1 MMNAPLQVVELVRF
15 SLLFADNGTPP
26 TGSPGGSWEHFLWNL
41 ASAVIYI
48 IVGLALFA
56 ATYLIIDKVTPF
68 SLRKELLE
76 DRNQALAIVLGAVFI
91 SIALVLAAAIRG

>member
-1 MMNAPLQVVELVRF
+1 MAVAQPWMQQ
-15 SLLFADNGTPP
+15 LFCWSACFAQASDSV
-26 TGSPGGSWEHFLWNL
+26 SPVTSWERFLWNL
-41 ASAVIYI
+41 AQAVVYI

-76 DRNQALAIVLGAVFI
+76 DKNQALAIVLGAVFI
-91 SIALVLAAAIRG
+91 SIALILAAAMH